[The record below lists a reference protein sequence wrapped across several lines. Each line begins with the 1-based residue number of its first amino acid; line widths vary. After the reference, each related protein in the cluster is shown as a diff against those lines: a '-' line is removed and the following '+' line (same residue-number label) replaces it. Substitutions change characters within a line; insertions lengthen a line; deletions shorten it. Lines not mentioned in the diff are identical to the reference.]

1 MQIQRHAKPL
11 FAGHLAVAFD
21 LFVQCRYRIHVFSI
35 NQFAAAYNFKSSS
48 VTAPSEAL
56 VTWAA
61 YFAST
66 PRV

>member
-1 MQIQRHAKPL
+1 VQFKRDRQSL
-11 FAGHLAVAFD
+11 FAGHLTIAFN
-21 LFVQCRYRIHVFSI
+21 LSVRCRCRSHGSLISQFFV
-35 NQFAAAYNFKSSS
+35 AYNFNSAS